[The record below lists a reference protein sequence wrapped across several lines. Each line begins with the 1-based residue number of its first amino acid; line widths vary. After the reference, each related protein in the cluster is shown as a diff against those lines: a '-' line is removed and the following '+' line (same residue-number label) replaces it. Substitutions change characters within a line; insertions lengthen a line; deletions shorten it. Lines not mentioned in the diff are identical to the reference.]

1 MQCLA
6 LVERQFA
13 AATHWAAWE
22 TVRETSRHERQNPD
36 ADYGETCIVA
46 LPGKHIQVSSPKNIP
61 HVTLTDNKPT
71 AASRM
76 RILDDNRVSASDVSY
91 VQGYASPGEPGLG

>member
-36 ADYGETCIVA
+36 VDYGDSAGLRLRWI
-46 LPGKHIQVSSPKNIP
+46 
-61 HVTLTDNKPT
+61 DF
-71 AASRM
+71 ASINPRM
-76 RILDDNRVSASDVSY
+76 KTF
-91 VQGYASPGEPGLG
+91 

>member
-22 TVRETSRHERQNPD
+22 TVRETSRHESQNPD
-36 ADYGETCIVA
+36 ADSDCGGE
-46 LPGKHIQVSSPKNIP
+46 
-61 HVTLTDNKPT
+61 
-71 AASRM
+71 
-76 RILDDNRVSASDVSY
+76 ILADEVRV
-91 VQGYASPGEPGLG
+91 